1 MMIIILDTSF
11 LFALRSTR
19 DRYHER
25 AYEIFK
31 EIEEKK
37 PKFFTNYFIMN
48 ETLTLA
54 VNRSNGNL
62 SFLEQYISLFFEKD
76 NFFQIIQNNPGDY
89 KKIVAVYKKY
99 VEAKRLLSFADASL
113 IYLYQQLSANCI
125 ISFDSHF
132 DTILNR
138 KF

>member
-1 MMIIILDTSF
+1 MTIIILDTSF

-19 DRYHER
+19 DRFHER
-25 AYEIFK
+25 AYEIFN
-31 EIEEKK
+31 EIVEKK
-37 PKFFTNYFIMN
+37 PKFVTNYFILN

-54 VNRSNGNL
+54 VHRSNGNL

-76 NFFQIIQNNPGDY
+76 NFFQIVQNNPGDY
-89 KKIVAVYKKY
+89 KKIVAVYKRY
-99 VEAKRLLSFADASL
+99 VEPKRLLSFTDASL
-113 IYLYQQLSANCI
+113 IHLYQQLNADSI